1 MSTKLSTVLVKRFDR
16 QEPSKMRKTSSG
28 SGGRAATPL
37 AEAVAEGPLKRK
49 AIVIDDAEN
58 LDILVNIMGLDMK
71 EHRLDVLRSD
81 TIGEVKARV
90 MKYHRNIPSDALCL
104 MYGDK
109 KLEEWARVK
118 DYNIVDGDK
127 MEMWRVACYDR
138 ECAMSGGSYL
148 TAAD

>member
-1 MSTKLSTVLVKRFDR
+1 M
-16 QEPSKMRKTSSG
+16 
-28 SGGRAATPL
+28 
-37 AEAVAEGPLKRK
+37 KRK

-71 EHRLDVLRSD
+71 KHRLDVLRSD

-104 MYGDK
+104 MYGEK

-127 MEMWRVACYDR
+127 MEMWRVACGMEMR
-138 ECAMSGGSYL
+138 HEWRQLSQCC
-148 TAAD
+148 